1 MPYVAKTEAEK
12 KALAA
17 DREKVAEANKQAWLA
32 QANYDMAEDD
42 ALAEAL
48 ADAND
53 EIDSEKVDSKTAAE
67 KRLKAHNTIKARFAA
82 DRAAGVWPLTK
93 AEREAKAANDAK
105 LLKEQQDKVAAEA
118 KAAAEAKP
126 KTPVPPVVPATKLQV
141 GPGTAPPAPQVGPH
155 A

>member
-17 DREKVAEANKQAWLA
+17 DRERVAEANKQAWLA
-32 QANYDMAEDD
+32 QANYDAAEDD

-48 ADAND
+48 SGVND
-53 EIDSEKVDSKTAAE
+53 EIDSQKVDSKTAAE
-67 KRLKAHNTIKARFAA
+67 MRLKAHNTIKARFAA

-105 LLKEQQDKVAAEA
+105 ALKERQDKVATEA
-118 KAAAEAKP
+118 KAAAEAKQKAP
-126 KTPVPPVVPATKLQV
+126 ITPAVKPQV
-141 GPGTAPPAPQVGPH
+141 GPGTTPSAPQVGPH